1 MNSEEVSSLTG
12 ERIGL
17 LARFESA
24 DDERLVVVGFVLLC
38 FILVRERFWTLFSL
52 SWVRLV
58 HGQLTFVVV
67 VLHREEMKD
76 RILVELRW
84 NSLSYVAS
92 FGCVAELVVRVSFL
106 WGP

>member
-1 MNSEEVSSLTG
+1 MSVWSWL
-12 ERIGL
+12 GL
-17 LARFESA
+17 FYLFS
-24 DDERLVVVGFVLLC
+24 F
-38 FILVRERFWTLFSL
+38 LVRERFWTLFSL

-92 FGCVAELVVRVSFL
+92 FGCGSLSELVFF
-106 WGP
+106 GAHNP

>member
-1 MNSEEVSSLTG
+1 MSVWSW
-12 ERIGL
+12 
-17 LARFESA
+17 
-24 DDERLVVVGFVLLC
+24 LC
-38 FILVRERFWTLFSL
+38 LFYLFSFLVRERFWTLFSL

-67 VLHREEMKD
+67 VLHREEMED

-92 FGCVAELVVRVSFL
+92 LGCGSLSELVFF
-106 WGP
+106 GAHNP

>member
-1 MNSEEVSSLTG
+1 MSVWSWL
-12 ERIGL
+12 GL
-17 LARFESA
+17 FYLFS
-24 DDERLVVVGFVLLC
+24 F
-38 FILVRERFWTLFSL
+38 LVRERFWTLFSL

-92 FGCVAELVVRVSFL
+92 FGCGSLSELVFF
-106 WGP
+106 GAHNT

>member
-1 MNSEEVSSLTG
+1 M
-12 ERIGL
+12 
-17 LARFESA
+17 ARFESA

-38 FILVRERFWTLFSL
+38 FIFVRERFWTLFSL

-58 HGQLTFVVV
+58 HGQLTFCFV

-76 RILVELRW
+76 QVLVELRW

>member
-1 MNSEEVSSLTG
+1 MILLSLGKEWDCWLVLNRRTMSVWSWL
-12 ERIGL
+12 GL
-17 LARFESA
+17 F
-24 DDERLVVVGFVLLC
+24 LLC
-38 FILVRERFWTLFSL
+38 FIFVRERSWTLFSL

-58 HGQLTFVVV
+58 HGQLTVVVV

-92 FGCVAELVVRVSFL
+92 FGCGSLSELVFF
-106 WGP
+106 GTHNP

>member
-1 MNSEEVSSLTG
+1 MSVWSWL
-12 ERIGL
+12 GL
-17 LARFESA
+17 FYLFS
-24 DDERLVVVGFVLLC
+24 F
-38 FILVRERFWTLFSL
+38 LVRERFWTLFSL

-92 FGCVAELVVRVSFL
+92 FGCGSLSELVFF
-106 WGP
+106 WAHNP

>member
-1 MNSEEVSSLTG
+1 M
-12 ERIGL
+12 
-17 LARFESA
+17 ARFESA

-38 FILVRERFWTLFSL
+38 FIFVRERFLWTLFSL

-58 HGQLTFVVV
+58 HGQLTFCFV

-76 RILVELRW
+76 RILVEFCW
-84 NSLSYVAS
+84 NSCLYVAS

-106 WGP
+106 WGT